1 VAVEGGGAL
10 ALLTLRASL
19 PGATLLCPMLF
30 NTLLS
35 GSKLV
40 PRPAP
45 GTASP
50 LLGPALGT
58 ASPLLPCCCA
68 VPAGR
73 DVLADV
79 VFSTAW
85 PGECP

>member
-1 VAVEGGGAL
+1 
-10 ALLTLRASL
+10 
-19 PGATLLCPMLF
+19 MLF

-35 GSKLV
+35 GTKLV
-40 PRPAP
+40 PSPAP

-58 ASPLLPCCCA
+58 ASPLLGPALGTAWPLLGPALGTASPLPPCCCA
-68 VPAGR
+68 APAGR
-73 DVLADV
+73 DVLAGA

-85 PGECP
+85 PDERP

>member
-1 VAVEGGGAL
+1 MAVEGGGAL
-10 ALLTLRASL
+10 ALLALRASL

-50 LLGPALGT
+50 LL
-58 ASPLLPCCCA
+58 PCCCA

>member
-1 VAVEGGGAL
+1 
-10 ALLTLRASL
+10 
-19 PGATLLCPMLF
+19 MLF

-35 GSKLV
+35 ASKLV
-40 PRPAP
+40 AGPAL

-58 ASPLLPCCCA
+58 ASPLPPCCCA
-68 VPAGR
+68 APAGR

-85 PGECP
+85 PDERP

>member
-1 VAVEGGGAL
+1 MAVEGGGAL
-10 ALLTLRASL
+10 ALLALRASL
-19 PGATLLCPMLF
+19 PGATLLCTMLF

-45 GTASP
+45 GTTSP

-58 ASPLLPCCCA
+58 ASPWPPCCCA
-68 VPAGR
+68 APAGR

-79 VFSTAW
+79 VLSTAW
-85 PGECP
+85 NGERP